1 MTTNDKAAAAPGGPG
16 NLVLSERDGHAL
28 ILTLNRPDK
37 LNAINEALAAELS
50 AALDA
55 AEGDRDVLAVILQG
69 NERAFCA
76 GADLSGFS
84 DTPEARYDNYRAR
97 YNQRKTRAVFKHL
110 QTFTKPVI
118 SAVEGFC
125 LGGGLEL
132 AMFGDIIVAGE
143 AAQFALPEAKHSLIP
158 GAGGTQNLPR
168 RIGPALAKE
177 LMWTARRI
185 TAAEAKEMGLVSHVL
200 PKGGALAKAKEIVKA
215 MEGSGPLA
223 IMMIKQAVNRGN
235 EMPIGLGFYQ
245 EADLAYLLTF
255 SEDRQE
261 GLKAFAEKRTPKFKG
276 Q

>member
-1 MTTNDKAAAAPGGPG
+1 MASKETATKGDAS
-16 NLVLSERDGHAL
+16 LVLSERQGSAL
-28 ILTLNRPDK
+28 VITLNRPDK
-37 LNAINEALAAELS
+37 LNAINEQMAVELS

-55 AEGDRDVLAVILQG
+55 AEGDREILAVIIQG

-84 DTPEARYDNYRAR
+84 DAPEHRYDNYRAR
-97 YNQRKTRAVFKHL
+97 YNQRKTRAVYRHL
-110 QTFTKPVI
+110 HNFTKPVI

-132 AMFGDIIVAGE
+132 ALFGDFIVAGE
-143 AAQFALPEAKHSLIP
+143 AAQFALPEARHSLIP

-177 LMWTARRI
+177 LMWTGRRI
-185 TAAEAKEMGLVSHVL
+185 TAAEAKEIRLVNHVV
-200 PKGGALAKAKEIVKA
+200 PKGGALDKAKAIVGE
-215 MEGSGPLA
+215 MEASGPLA
-223 IMMIKQAVNRGN
+223 IMMIKQAVNRGA
-235 EMPIGLGFYQ
+235 ETPVALGFYQ
-245 EADLAYLLTF
+245 EADLAYLLAF

-261 GLKAFAEKRTPKFKG
+261 GVKAFAEKRKPKFKG